1 MKLLAFVL
9 LFCGFAEYAG
19 AQPHITSVSSLSA
32 APGATIT
39 ITGSSFNTVD
49 AANNVV
55 FFGNVKATAS
65 SVNGGGT
72 ELTVTVP
79 GGAQYAHISVLD
91 SITQQT
97 GLFNKMFVPAY
108 SNNCYIPGSMVFKAE
123 VDQAITSPFS
133 ATAMPRHSAM
143 GDVDGD
149 GRPDFVVS
157 TYGGSGQSIVNVFL
171 NTSVNGALAF
181 NSTPYVCTTGSG
193 GTNVKLADLDGDG
206 KLDIIVACG
215 GSGRVSLLHNISTGT
230 GMAGLSFA
238 VKRDIFTDIRG
249 PQEVAIADFDNDGQ
263 LDIAA
268 ICTDDTA
275 IRHLRIFRNTMTLPI
290 AATTFP
296 GNSFGTTSTAGDYVS
311 FKISGVTNPNA
322 SSIATADFDG
332 DGWMDIVV
340 GRSNE
345 GAVSVLKN
353 TSTSGNINFGTYQDL
368 STGGFGPSEVNV
380 ADINGDGKAEV
391 IIANYFSGTLAVF
404 QNTSIS
410 PSINFSLVLIPTVQK
425 VYGIVPG
432 DYDGDGDVDVA
443 MTVNPLTSAANNLT
457 IVNNIFS
464 GTAGGAIDT
473 GSMHVGDSYNLG
485 NGVGAQG
492 VTFGDFDLDGKPDI
506 VVADQ
511 DANKIAI
518 FEAVGTPS
526 ISAATTQDS
535 VCESSTFTAR
545 TALACAG
552 ETGSWSS
559 VTGNASVVALG
570 VTGDTATVTGV
581 SAGVDT
587 LVFKA
592 VYLSDTN
599 YIRRVV
605 YINAVADTGI
615 ISGVPTLCQRA
626 NAQFTTT
633 AVGGGVWSS
642 SDTTI
647 ATVDATTGMVYGV
660 GVGNAII
667 HFTAQSLRCGPASGS
682 YAITVL
688 LRPTAPSITPASTG
702 TCIGSVVTLSTA
714 GGGNWF
720 NMDPSI
726 GTLSIGSAANASVTG
741 AAVGVDTIIYTF
753 AVGGCSDTSYASI
766 AFVAPG
772 VSPASGPIAGNTTLC
787 QGETSTLTNP
797 MTGGTATWTSL
808 NTAVATINSAGQ
820 VFGVINS
827 STTSDTATIRYHIA
841 YSCGSA
847 DTFTV
852 VTVLPLP
859 HAGNIS
865 GPDSVFLG
873 STISLTASVA
883 GGAWSSSNTAVATL
897 SASGSPVTVNPVSVG
912 NTLISYTVGN
922 VCGFNADTQT
932 VRVLPVLSVT
942 ATAGSYVV
950 CSGTNTTITAAGA
963 TTYTW
968 SPATGLNSS
977 TGATV
982 TFSGTTTTT
991 YTVTGTGSGSAT
1003 DTAIVTINVNTLP
1016 NVVASAGSTTLCAG
1030 QSTTLSALPA
1040 SGVTFSWTP
1049 SASLVSTTGTPVTT
1063 NTLSGTTTF
1072 TVTGTD
1078 GNSCSNTST
1087 VTVNVNNLPNVT
1099 ANAVPTAICEGS
1111 TSTLTAGGATS
1122 YTWSPATGIT
1132 TTNTATTTFN
1142 GTSTS
1147 TYTVTGTDANSCV
1160 NTATVTVTVNTVPT
1174 VSATAASAAICTG
1187 SATTLTATGGATY
1200 SWSPAAGISATTGAS
1215 VNFSGTS
1222 TTTYTVTGSNGTCT
1236 DTGIVT
1242 VTVNAL
1248 PVVAASAGATTLCA
1262 GQSTTLSA
1270 SSATAISYSW
1280 IPSAS
1285 LVSTTG
1291 TPVTTNTLS
1300 GTTIFTVT
1308 GTDGNSCSNTST
1320 VTVNVN
1326 NLPNVT
1332 ANAAPTAICEGSTST
1347 LTAGGATSYTWSP
1360 ATGITTTN
1368 TATTTFNGTSTS
1380 TYTVTGTDANSC
1392 VNTATVTVTVS
1403 PVPSVSATAANTTIC
1418 QGTTTTLTAIG
1429 GTTYSWSPAT
1439 GIDATTGASVVFS
1452 GTATTTYTVTGTTG
1466 SCSDTGIVVITVT
1479 PAPAIVVTVGAT
1491 TLCAGQTTT
1500 LSALGYPTY
1509 SWSPGADLSASTG
1522 SLVTFSGSNT
1532 ATYTVTGSNAGC
1544 TADTVIT
1551 ITVNPLP
1558 DAGTITGTATNIC
1571 IGSTLTLTSTVIGG
1585 SWSMTNAHAT
1595 IATVGQVTGVSVGV
1609 DTAVYTVSNS
1619 CGTAYDSF
1627 VVTIDPQ
1634 PFADTIHGADTM
1646 CLTSGTITLTNPVAG
1661 GTWISTNTTLATI
1674 SATGVVTPLATGIDT
1689 ILYLYT
1695 NSCGTDTS
1703 EPHQLVI
1710 IGTPSAGVISG
1721 PAFACIG
1728 STISLTNT
1736 VTGGVWTSNNVAVAT
1751 IDTNGVLT
1759 PVDTGVVVVHYTFT
1773 NFCGTADTTDTVR
1786 VNPLPVAGFISNPV
1800 TALCVGQSV
1809 TLTDTTSGGVWSTS
1823 DPAVLTVTSVG
1834 RVTGVTAGVGAISYT
1849 VTNICG
1855 SASVMDTITVNPL
1868 PTLSSASTG
1877 VVCSGSAFIYT
1888 PASSSAGA
1896 TYSWSRAA
1904 VPLITPATNSGVGG
1918 INEVLTSASPD
1929 TVYATYVYTVSALG
1943 CDNPQNVVLTV
1954 KPLPVLSTDTSIT
1967 ICSGAPV
1974 LYIASSATEGTIFTW
1989 TRPAVTGISPAT
2001 NNGSYVISET
2011 LVSTLSVPVQV
2022 NYNFTLNAAGCVNT
2036 ETVHARVEPAP
2047 PTPPHISTTS
2057 PPFVCLG
2064 TMYQNFGVSALP
2076 PTGINYAWSSG
2087 NAEVW
2092 ATGSTDQ
2099 YCLVNFDQNPG
2110 LAWVYVSASYAG
2122 YTCTSRDS
2130 FAVVVT
2136 GAVSDHPEVWYFNE
2150 DFSCTPSDESSYQW
2164 GYDDALTLDS
2174 TLLAGETN
2182 QSYHNPAP
2190 DWANKFYWVITTR
2203 HGCFQKTYYTTPT
2216 GIKNITEG
2224 GVREMNMY
2232 PNPNNGA
2239 FTVNVASDFT
2249 EQGILMVTNMVGEK
2263 VMEVPCSTNRKVEMH
2278 LDQPAGI
2285 YFVTV
2290 QTAHGKISGKVTII
2304 GN

>member
-1 MKLLAFVL
+1 
-9 LFCGFAEYAG
+9 
-19 AQPHITSVSSLSA
+19 
-32 APGATIT
+32 
-39 ITGSSFNTVD
+39 
-49 AANNVV
+49 
-55 FFGNVKATAS
+55 
-65 SVNGGGT
+65 
-72 ELTVTVP
+72 
-79 GGAQYAHISVLD
+79 
-91 SITQQT
+91 
-97 GLFNKMFVPAY
+97 
-108 SNNCYIPGSMVFKAE
+108 
-123 VDQAITSPFS
+123 
-133 ATAMPRHSAM
+133 
-143 GDVDGD
+143 
-149 GRPDFVVS
+149 
-157 TYGGSGQSIVNVFL
+157 
-171 NTSVNGALAF
+171 
-181 NSTPYVCTTGSG
+181 
-193 GTNVKLADLDGDG
+193 
-206 KLDIIVACG
+206 
-215 GSGRVSLLHNISTGT
+215 
-230 GMAGLSFA
+230 
-238 VKRDIFTDIRG
+238 
-249 PQEVAIADFDNDGQ
+249 
-263 LDIAA
+263 
-268 ICTDDTA
+268 
-275 IRHLRIFRNTMTLPI
+275 
-290 AATTFP
+290 
-296 GNSFGTTSTAGDYVS
+296 
-311 FKISGVTNPNA
+311 
-322 SSIATADFDG
+322 
-332 DGWMDIVV
+332 
-340 GRSNE
+340 
-345 GAVSVLKN
+345 
-353 TSTSGNINFGTYQDL
+353 
-368 STGGFGPSEVNV
+368 
-380 ADINGDGKAEV
+380 
-391 IIANYFSGTLAVF
+391 
-404 QNTSIS
+404 
-410 PSINFSLVLIPTVQK
+410 
-425 VYGIVPG
+425 
-432 DYDGDGDVDVA
+432 
-443 MTVNPLTSAANNLT
+443 
-457 IVNNIFS
+457 
-464 GTAGGAIDT
+464 
-473 GSMHVGDSYNLG
+473 
-485 NGVGAQG
+485 
-492 VTFGDFDLDGKPDI
+492 
-506 VVADQ
+506 
-511 DANKIAI
+511 
-518 FEAVGTPS
+518 
-526 ISAATTQDS
+526 
-535 VCESSTFTAR
+535 
-545 TALACAG
+545 
-552 ETGSWSS
+552 
-559 VTGNASVVALG
+559 
-570 VTGDTATVTGV
+570 
-581 SAGVDT
+581 
-587 LVFKA
+587 
-592 VYLSDTN
+592 
-599 YIRRVV
+599 
-605 YINAVADTGI
+605 
-615 ISGVPTLCQRA
+615 
-626 NAQFTTT
+626 
-633 AVGGGVWSS
+633 
-642 SDTTI
+642 
-647 ATVDATTGMVYGV
+647 MVYGV
-660 GVGNAII
+660 GAGNAVI

-682 YAITVL
+682 HAITIIG
-688 LRPTAPSITPASTG
+688 RPTAPAITPASTG

-741 AAVGVDTIIYTF
+741 AAVGVDTIMYTF
-753 AVGGCSDTSYASI
+753 AVGVCSDTSYASI

-787 QGETSTLTNP
+787 QGDLSNLTNP

-847 DTFTV
+847 DTFTL

-865 GPDSVFLG
+865 GADSVLLG
-873 STISLTASVA
+873 STISLTASVT
-883 GGAWSSSNTAVATL
+883 GGTWSSSNTAVATL

-912 NTLISYTVGN
+912 NTLISYTVAN

-1030 QSTTLSALPA
+1030 QSTTLSAVPA
-1040 SGVTFSWTP
+1040 SGVTFSWTPAASLVSTIGSPVTTNILSGTTTFTVTGTDGNSCSNTRTVTVNVNNLPNVTANAVPTVICAGGISTLTAGGAATYSWSPATDITAATGAITVFNGTTTTTYTVTGTEANSCVNTATVTVTVNPVPSVSATAANAAICQGAITTLTATGGITYSWSPATGISTTTGAGVTFSGTATATYTVTGSNGTCSDTGIVTIIVNALPVVAASAGATTLCAGQSTTLSASSATAISYSWTP

-1078 GNSCSNTST
+1078 GNSCSNTNT
-1087 VTVNVNNLPNVT
+1087 VTVNVNSLPGVT
-1099 ANAVPTAICEGS
+1099 ASAAPPAICAGS
-1111 TSTLTAGGATS
+1111 TSTLTAGGAATYS
-1122 YTWSPATGIT
+1122 WSPATDI
-1132 TTNTATTTFN
+1132 TATTGASTIFN
-1142 GTSTS
+1142 GTITS

-1160 NTATVTVTVNTVPT
+1160 NTATVTVTVNTLPS
-1174 VSATAASAAICTG
+1174 VSATATAPVICAGTNI
-1187 SATTLTATGGATY
+1187 TLTATGGTTY
-1200 SWSPAAGISATTGAS
+1200 SWSPATGISATTGAS
-1215 VNFSGTS
+1215 VTFSGTS
-1222 TTTYTVTGSNGTCT
+1222 TTTYTVTGSNGTCS

-1242 VTVNAL
+1242 VTVNGL
-1248 PVVAASAGATTLCA
+1248 PTVTATAGATTLCA

-1300 GTTIFTVT
+1300 GTTTFTVT
-1308 GTDGNSCSNTST
+1308 GTDGNSCSNTGT

-1332 ANAAPTAICEGSTST
+1332 ANAVPTVICAGGIST
-1347 LTAGGATSYTWSP
+1347 LTAGGAATYSWSP
-1360 ATGITTTN
+1360 ATDITTTN

-1380 TYTVTGTDANSC
+1380 TYTVTGTDVNSC

-1403 PVPSVSATAANTTIC
+1403 PVPSVSATAANATIC

-1479 PAPAIVVTVGAT
+1479 PAPAVVVTVGAT

-1500 LSALGYPTY
+1500 LSASGYPTY
-1509 SWSPGADLSASTG
+1509 SWSPGTDLSASTG

-1544 TADTVIT
+1544 AADTVIT

-1571 IGSTLTLTSTVIGG
+1571 TGSTLTLTSTVIGG

-1595 IATVGQVTGVSVGV
+1595 IATVGLVTGVSVGV

-1646 CLTSGTITLTNPVAG
+1646 CLTGGTITLTNPVAG

-1674 SATGVVTPLATGIDT
+1674 STAGVVTPLATGTDT
-1689 ILYLYT
+1689 ILYVYS
-1695 NSCGTDTS
+1695 NSCGADTS
-1703 EPHQLVI
+1703 EPHLLTI

-1728 STISLTNT
+1728 STISLTNV

-1759 PVDTGVVVVHYTFT
+1759 PVDAGVVVVHYTFT

-1834 RVTGVTAGVGAISYT
+1834 KVTGLTAGFGAISYT
-1849 VTNICG
+1849 VTNVCG

-1868 PTLSSASTG
+1868 PTLSSAATG

-1896 TYSWSRAA
+1896 TYSWSRGA
-1904 VPLITPATNSGVGG
+1904 VPLITPATNSGVDG
-1918 INEVLTSASPD
+1918 INETLTSASPD
-1929 TVYATYVYTVSALG
+1929 TVYVTYVYTVSALG
-1943 CDNPQNVVLTV
+1943 CNNPQNVVLTV
-1954 KPLPVLSTDTSIT
+1954 KPLPVLSTDTNIT

-1974 LYIASSATEGTIFTW
+1974 LYIASSATAGTIFNW
-1989 TRPAVTGISPAT
+1989 VRPAVSGISPAT

-2011 LVSTLSVPVQV
+2011 LVSTLTAPVQV

-2047 PTPPHISTTS
+2047 PAPPHISTTS

-2092 ATGSTDQ
+2092 ATGATDQ

-2232 PNPNNGA
+2232 PNPNNGT